1 MSCPRVQ
8 LRVAGGWL
16 VRYSAYIPC
25 SSPGYVAAAGAGGQA
40 GQAAPSVAPGHR
52 QVRASPPSV
61 LDKFV
66 SCPQLAGVS
75 SPTALV
81 SPSDRIFKHAPL
93 WHFLGQKLGTG
104 LNLHPQRNCRRVST
118 LQCRTSSASLQS
130 ESSFRLQ

>member
-16 VRYSAYIPC
+16 VRYSAYLPC

-93 WHFLGQKLGTG
+93 WHFLGQAGNWLKFGKEL
-104 LNLHPQRNCRRVST
+104 PQSQHFAMQNVLCLAAER
-118 LQCRTSSASLQS
+118 
-130 ESSFRLQ
+130 E